1 MKVTLEIGDPEG
13 YGHRFRRE
21 AVYDFNVESVKELL
35 SAYQKGT
42 NLIGFDLEE
51 TCQDYEDNHIP
62 EKIVKKIMKGLS
74 DASVSDWFD
83 NEVQAEGIEN
93 IRINYEVYLSLYLE
107 ICKLGNPKLTW
118 EEEFADSIDIG
129 GYGLFSE

>member
-1 MKVTLEIGDPEG
+1 MKITLEIGDPDG

-21 AVYDFNVESVKELL
+21 AVYDFNVGSVKELL
-35 SAYQKGT
+35 SAYQKGC

-51 TCQDYEDNHIP
+51 YCQDYEDASIP
-62 EKIVKKIMKGLS
+62 EKIVKKIMKVLS

-83 NEVQAEGIEN
+83 NETRVEDIEN
-93 IRINYEVYLSLYLE
+93 IRIDYEVYLSLYLE

-129 GYGLFSE
+129 GYGLFSD